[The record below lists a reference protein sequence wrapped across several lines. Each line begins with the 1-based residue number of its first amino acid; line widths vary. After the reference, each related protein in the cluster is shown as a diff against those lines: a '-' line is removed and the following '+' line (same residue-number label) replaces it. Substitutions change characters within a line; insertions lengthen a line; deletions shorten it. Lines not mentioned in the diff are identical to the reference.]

1 MELHFLDVGV
11 EQYGDCI
18 LVRDDD
24 VSILIDGA
32 HKNDIDGSPGIASL
46 PDQIRTVLG
55 VATGPVPISLLI
67 VTHCHGDHIGCL
79 PEMVA
84 RGLIA
89 PKMALVAD
97 ENAGYGLPANSDF
110 FDALPSDR
118 AGLVAALQEEPL
130 APSASDAEVAQF
142 LTDSASQ
149 RKRYLAMIL
158 TLEDAGATVVRY
170 RGRAAEIDA
179 LESRFEGLG
188 LRILGPSDRQIILC
202 AEALAGFN
210 ADAARAADALLA
222 TDSSIVS
229 AYRTLTQGHG
239 GRDVVLPD
247 SVLSFLDREGPG
259 AAKNNQSIVIS
270 VGAGSNRMLLTG
282 DMQFAKAEVSGLQ
295 GEMDTLLADV
305 AAAGPYCFV
314 KIPHH
319 ASYNAFDEP
328 ILAAFGATRAFGIS
342 TGRKGEAHPNAK
354 VLRMLKKADPALT
367 WARTDRNGRFKVTAS
382 RGKARIEVSSG
393 ELSDAQ
399 PKARDTMPA
408 AASAQP
414 PAPRPGPQPGPR
426 PVPPVPREPPARPP
440 AAAPVPAAPR
450 DALFVEVTARIPVG
464 VPSVTIRIDIGGVTA
479 GTRHDGEGRAEE
491 ERLRLGAGRPLSDLV
506 FATHAAGLR
515 RKIGDAGYASVR
527 RMIEES
533 GNRLLEIGDPDQAFA
548 EIGRTG
554 RDARGIVLLGDYD
567 VLPAQIYDVLPPDL
581 RPRVAT
587 RNDPDQLIV
596 WSDQRYGDLDGDG
609 LGEVPVSRVPDCA
622 SATFIAHALAA
633 DAHRPTAGKF
643 GTRNAARP
651 FAENVFRGMAG
662 NGQLLVS
669 GPQAYSDIGA
679 GGIPAG
685 GTYFMLHG
693 SDVDGSRFWGE
704 DDGGSVEAVNIDSL
718 GGVLAGAVALAG
730 CCWGALIVE
739 EIAARA
745 ASHWDVTPRT
755 PRTSIPLRML
765 ELGALAF
772 VGCTGAHYSPLSPP
786 FGYFGAPLH
795 DSFWRAVASGAAP
808 AQALF
813 DAKRTYI
820 RDMPHGLQTP
830 AEWAIEYKVLRQ
842 FTCLGLGW

>member
-18 LVRDDD
+18 LVRDGD

-46 PDQIRTVLG
+46 PDQIRAVLG
-55 VATGPVPISLLI
+55 VAAGPVPISLLI

-89 PKMALVAD
+89 PEMALVAD
-97 ENAGYGLPANSDF
+97 ENAGYGLPTGSDF
-110 FDALPSDR
+110 FDALPSDQ
-118 AGLVAALQEEPL
+118 AELVAALQEEPL
-130 APSASDAEVAQF
+130 APSASDAEIARF
-142 LTDSASQ
+142 LTDSAGQ
-149 RKRYLAMIL
+149 RKRYLAMI
-158 TLEDAGATVVRY
+158 EAMEAAGATVVRY
-170 RGRAAEIDA
+170 RGRTAEIDA
-179 LESRFEGLG
+179 LENRFEALG
-188 LRILGPSDRQIILC
+188 LRILGPSDLQIVLC

-229 AYRTLTQGHG
+229 AYRTLTQGLG
-239 GRDVVLPD
+239 ARDVLLPD

-270 VGAGSNRMLLTG
+270 VGTGRNRMLLTG
-282 DMQFAKAEVSGLQ
+282 DMQFARAEVDGLQ
-295 GEMDTLLADV
+295 GEMDRLLADV

-342 TGRKGEAHPNAK
+342 TGRKGEAHPNAR

-367 WARTDRNGRFKVTAS
+367 WARTDRNGRFKVKAS

-393 ELSDAQ
+393 ELSDPQ

-408 AASAQP
+408 EGAAPPAAAR
-414 PAPRPGPQPGPR
+414 PAPRPA
-426 PVPPVPREPPARPP
+426 PPARPVLPAEP
-440 AAAPVPAAPR
+440 AAAAPAPAAAGR
-450 DALFVEVTARIPVG
+450 DGLFVEVTARIPVG
-464 VPSVTIRIDIGGVTA
+464 VPSVTIRVDIGGTSSVVQQAA
-479 GTRHDGEGRAEE
+479 GGGADE
-491 ERLRLGAGRPLSDLV
+491 ERLQLAAGRPLEGLL

-515 RKIGDAGYASVR
+515 RKIGEAGYRTVR
-527 RMIEES
+527 RMVEES
-533 GNRLLEIGDPDQAFA
+533 GNRLLEIGEPDQAFA
-548 EIGRTG
+548 EIARMG

-587 RNDPDQLIV
+587 RNDPDRFVV

-622 SATFIAHALAA
+622 SAAFIAHALAA
-633 DAHRPTAGKF
+633 DSHRPTLGKF
-643 GTRNAARP
+643 GSRNAARP
-651 FAENVFRGMAG
+651 FAEGVFRGIAG
-662 NGQLLVS
+662 DGRLLVS
-669 GPQAYSDIGA
+669 GPQAWSDIGN
-679 GGIPAG
+679 GGIPSG

-704 DDGGSVEAVNIDSL
+704 DEGGSVEAVNLDNL
-718 GGVLAGAVALAG
+718 GAALAGAVALAG
-730 CCWGALIVE
+730 CCWGALTVE

-755 PRTSIPLRML
+755 PRTSIALRML

-786 FGYFGAPLH
+786 FGYFGAPIH
-795 DSFWRAVASGAAP
+795 ESFWRAVASGAAP

>member
-1 MELHFLDVGV
+1 MELHFLDVGI

-18 LVRDDD
+18 LVREGDI
-24 VSILIDGA
+24 SILIDGA

-46 PDQIRTVLG
+46 PEQIRTVLG
-55 VATGPVPISLLI
+55 VARGPVPISLLI

-84 RGLIA
+84 QGLIA
-89 PKMALVAD
+89 PQMALVAD
-97 ENAGYGLPANSDF
+97 ENAGYGLPADSDF
-110 FDALPSDR
+110 FDALPADR
-118 AGLVAALQEEPL
+118 AELVAALQEEPL
-130 APSASDAEVAQF
+130 APSASDAEVARF
-142 LTDSASQ
+142 VSDSASQ
-149 RKRYLAMIL
+149 RKRYLAMIR
-158 TLEDAGATVVRY
+158 TLEEAGATVVRY
-170 RGRAAEIDA
+170 RGRTPEIDA
-179 LESRFEGLG
+179 IEGRFEGLG

-210 ADAARAADALLA
+210 ADAAQAADALLSA
-222 TDSSIVS
+222 DSSIVS

-239 GRDVVLPD
+239 ARDVVLPD

-259 AAKNNQSIVIS
+259 AAKNNQSIVLS
-270 VGAGSNRMLLTG
+270 LGTGSNRMLLTG

-295 GEMDTLLADV
+295 GEVDRLLADA

-319 ASYNAFDEP
+319 ASYNAFNEP
-328 ILAAFGATRAFGIS
+328 VLAAFGATKAFGIS
-342 TGRKGEAHPNAK
+342 TGRKGEDHPNAK

-393 ELSDAQ
+393 ELSDPQ

-408 AASAQP
+408 GAAAP
-414 PAPRPGPQPGPR
+414 PPVPQPGAR
-426 PVPPVPREPPARPP
+426 PAAPARREPLAQPAAPAP
-440 AAAPVPAAPR
+440 AAAPR
-450 DALFVEVTARIPVG
+450 DGLFVEVTARIPVG
-464 VPSVTIRIDIGGVTA
+464 VPSVTIRIDIGGVPTE
-479 GTRHDGEGRAEE
+479 TRHAASADE
-491 ERLRLGAGRPLSDLV
+491 ERLQLGAGRPLPDLL

-515 RKIGDAGYASVR
+515 RKIGDAGYQTVR
-527 RMIEES
+527 RMVEES
-533 GNRLLEIGDPDQAFA
+533 GNRLLEIGDPDEPFA
-548 EIGRTG
+548 DIGRAG

-581 RPRVAT
+581 RARVAT
-587 RNDPDQLIV
+587 RNDPDQFIV

-622 SATFIAHALAA
+622 SAAFVARALAA
-633 DAHRPTAGKF
+633 DPHRPTRGKF
-643 GTRNAARP
+643 GSRNAARP
-651 FAENVFRGMAG
+651 FAESVFRGIAG
-662 NGQLLVS
+662 SGQLLVS
-669 GPQAYSDIGA
+669 GPNACSDIGA

-704 DDGGSVEAVNIDSL
+704 DEGGSVEAVNLDNL
-718 GGVLAGAVALAG
+718 DGALAGAVALAG
-730 CCWGALIVE
+730 CCWGALTVE

-745 ASHWDVTPRT
+745 AGHWDVTPRT
-755 PRTSIPLRML
+755 PKTSIPLRML

-786 FGYFGAPLH
+786 FGYFGAPIH
-795 DSFWRAVASGAAP
+795 DAFWHAVASGAAP

-813 DAKRTYI
+813 DAKKTYI

>member
-18 LVRDDD
+18 LVRDGD

-32 HKNDIDGSPGIASL
+32 HKNDIDGSPGIAAL
-46 PDQIRTVLG
+46 PDQIRAVLG
-55 VATGPVPISLLI
+55 VAAGPVPISLLI

-110 FDALPSDR
+110 FDALPSDQ
-118 AGLVAALQEEPL
+118 AELVAALQEEPL
-130 APSASDAEVAQF
+130 APSASDAEIARF
-142 LTDSASQ
+142 LTDSAGQ
-149 RKRYLAMIL
+149 RKRYLAMI
-158 TLEDAGATVVRY
+158 EAMEAAGATVVRY
-170 RGRAAEIDA
+170 RGRTAEIDA
-179 LESRFEGLG
+179 LENRFEALG
-188 LRILGPSDRQIILC
+188 LRILGPSDLQIVLC

-239 GRDVVLPD
+239 ARDVLLPD

-270 VGAGSNRMLLTG
+270 VGTGRNRMLLTG

-342 TGRKGEAHPNAK
+342 TGRKGEAHPNAR
-354 VLRMLKKADPALT
+354 VLRMLKKADPALA

-393 ELSDAQ
+393 ELSDPQ

-408 AASAQP
+408 ESAAPPSAP
-414 PAPRPGPQPGPR
+414 RPAPRPA
-426 PVPPVPREPPARPP
+426 PPARPVLPAEP
-440 AAAPVPAAPR
+440 AAAVPAPAAAGR
-450 DALFVEVTARIPVG
+450 DGLFVEVTARIPVG
-464 VPSVTIRIDIGGVTA
+464 VPSVTIRVDIGGTSSVVQQAA
-479 GTRHDGEGRAEE
+479 GGRADE
-491 ERLRLGAGRPLSDLV
+491 ERLQLGAGRPLEGLL
-506 FATHAAGLR
+506 FATHAPGLR
-515 RKIGDAGYASVR
+515 RKIGEAGYRTVR
-527 RMIEES
+527 RMVEES
-533 GNRLLEIGDPDQAFA
+533 GNRLLEIGQPDQAFA

-587 RNDPDQLIV
+587 RNDPDQFVV

-622 SATFIAHALAA
+622 SAAFIAHALAA
-633 DAHRPTAGKF
+633 DSHRPTLGKF
-643 GTRNAARP
+643 GSRNAARP
-651 FAENVFRGMAG
+651 FAEGVFRGIAG
-662 NGQLLVS
+662 NGRLLVS
-669 GPQAYSDIGA
+669 GPQAWSDIGN
-679 GGIPAG
+679 GGIPSG

-704 DDGGSVEAVNIDSL
+704 DEGGSVEAVNLDNL
-718 GGVLAGAVALAG
+718 GAALAGAVALAG
-730 CCWGALIVE
+730 CCWGALTVE

-755 PRTSIPLRML
+755 PKTSIALRML

-786 FGYFGAPLH
+786 FGYFGAPIH
-795 DSFWRAVASGAAP
+795 ESFWRAVASGAAP

-813 DAKRTYI
+813 DAKKTYI

>member
-1 MELHFLDVGV
+1 MELHSLDVGV

-18 LVRDDD
+18 IARDGD

-46 PDQIRTVLG
+46 PDQIRAVLG
-55 VATGPVPISLLI
+55 VAAGPVPVSLLV

-89 PKMALVAD
+89 PAMALVAD

-110 FDALPSDR
+110 FDALPSDQ
-118 AGLVAALQEEPL
+118 AELVAALQEEPL
-130 APSASDAEVAQF
+130 APSASDAEVERF

-149 RKRYLAMIL
+149 RKRYVAMIEA
-158 TLEDAGATVVRY
+158 LEGAGATVVRY
-170 RGRAAEIDA
+170 RGRTAEIDA
-179 LESRFEGLG
+179 LEQRFEGLG
-188 LRILGPSDRQIILC
+188 LKILGPSDRQIILC

-222 TDSSIVS
+222 TDSSLVS

-239 GRDVVLPD
+239 ARDVVLPD

-259 AAKNNQSIVIS
+259 AAKNNQSIVLS
-270 VGAGSNRMLLTG
+270 VGKGSNRMLLTG

-295 GEMDTLLADV
+295 GEMDALLADV
-305 AAAGPYCFV
+305 EAAGPYCFV

-319 ASYNAFDEP
+319 ASYNAFDET
-328 ILAAFGATRAFGIS
+328 ILSAFGATKAFGIS
-342 TGRKGEAHPNAK
+342 TGRKGEDHPNAK
-354 VLRMLKKADPALT
+354 VLRMLKKAEPALT

-393 ELSDAQ
+393 DLSDPQ

-408 AASAQP
+408 AAPVPATPAPPRPNPPPRREPPAQP
-414 PAPRPGPQPGPR
+414 PAT
-426 PVPPVPREPPARPP
+426 
-440 AAAPVPAAPR
+440 AAATATSVR
-450 DALFVEVTARIPVG
+450 DDLFVEVTAKIPVG
-464 VPSVTIRIDIGGVTA
+464 VPSVTIRIDIGGVAAETRQATA
-479 GTRHDGEGRAEE
+479 ARADE
-491 ERLRLGAGRPLSDLV
+491 ERPRLAGGRPLSGLV
-506 FATHAAGLR
+506 FATHADGLR
-515 RKIGDAGYASVR
+515 RKVGEPGYGTVR

-533 GNRLLEIGDPDQAFA
+533 GNRLLEIDDPEQAFA
-548 EIGRTG
+548 EIARSG
-554 RDARGIVLLGDYD
+554 RDARGIVIVGDYD
-567 VLPAQIYDVLPPDL
+567 VLPAQIYDVLPAGL
-581 RPRVAT
+581 RPRVAA
-587 RNDPDQLIV
+587 RNDPDQFIV

-622 SATFIAHALAA
+622 SAAFVVHALAA
-633 DAHRPTAGKF
+633 DSHRPALGKF
-643 GTRNAARP
+643 GSRNAARP
-651 FAENVFRGMAG
+651 FAESVFRGIAG
-662 NGQLLVS
+662 NGRLLVS
-669 GPQAYSDIGA
+669 GPEAFSDIGA

-704 DDGGSVEAVNIDSL
+704 DEGGSVEAVNIDNL
-718 GGVLAGAVALAG
+718 GGALAGAVALAG
-730 CCWGALIVE
+730 CCWGALTVE

-755 PRTSIPLRML
+755 PKTSIPLRML

-772 VGCTGAHYSPLSPP
+772 VGCTGAHYSPLSAP
-786 FGYFGAPLH
+786 FGYFGAPIH
-795 DSFWRAVASGAAP
+795 DSFWRSVSSGAAP

-813 DAKRTYI
+813 DAKKTYI
-820 RDMPHGLQTP
+820 RDMPHGRETP

>member
-32 HKNDIDGSPGIASL
+32 HKNDIDGSPGIAAL
-46 PDQIRTVLG
+46 PDQIRAVLG
-55 VATGPVPISLLI
+55 VAAGPVPISLLI

-110 FDALPSDR
+110 FDALPSDQ
-118 AGLVAALQEEPL
+118 AELVAALQEEPL
-130 APSASDAEVAQF
+130 APSASDAEIARF

-149 RKRYLAMIL
+149 RKRYLAMIE
-158 TLEDAGATVVRY
+158 TLEAAGAAVVRY
-170 RGRAAEIDA
+170 RGLAPEIDE
-179 LESRFEGLG
+179 LERLFDGLG
-188 LRILGPSDRQIILC
+188 LRILGPSDRQIVLC

-222 TDSSIVS
+222 ADSSIVS

-239 GRDVVLPD
+239 ARDSVLPD

-259 AAKNNQSIVIS
+259 AAKNNQSIVLS
-270 VGAGSNRMLLTG
+270 VGKGANRMLLTG
-282 DMQFAKAEVSGLQ
+282 DMQFAKAEVDGLQ
-295 GEMDTLLADV
+295 GEMDRLLADV
-305 AAAGPYCFV
+305 AASGPYCFV

-328 ILAAFGATRAFGIS
+328 ILAAFAATRAFGIS
-342 TGRKGEAHPNAK
+342 TGRKGEAHPNVK

-382 RGKARIEVSSG
+382 RGKARIEVSAG
-393 ELSDAQ
+393 ELSDPQ

-408 AASAQP
+408 EVAVQP
-414 PAPRPGPQPGPR
+414 PAPRPAPR
-426 PVPPVPREPPARPP
+426 PPAPARREPPTEP
-440 AAAPVPAAPR
+440 AAAAPAPAAAGR
-450 DALFVEVTARIPVG
+450 DGLFVEVTARIPVG
-464 VPSVTIRIDIGGVTA
+464 VPSVTIRVDIGGVSTEA
-479 GTRHDGEGRAEE
+479 PHGGAARADE
-491 ERLRLGAGRPLSDLV
+491 ERLQLGAGRPLAGLL

-515 RKIGDAGYASVR
+515 RKIGEAGYQTVR
-527 RMIEES
+527 RMVEES

-548 EIGRTG
+548 DIGRTG

-567 VLPAQIYDVLPPDL
+567 VLPAQVYDVLPPDL

-587 RNDPDQLIV
+587 RNDPDQFIV

-622 SATFIAHALAA
+622 SAAFVAHALAA
-633 DAHRPTAGKF
+633 DSHRPTLGKF
-643 GTRNAARP
+643 GSRNAARP
-651 FAENVFRGMAG
+651 FAENVFRGIAG

-669 GPQAYSDIGA
+669 GPQAWSDIGN
-679 GGIPAG
+679 GGIPSG

-704 DDGGSVEAVNIDSL
+704 DEGGSVEAVNLDNL
-718 GGVLAGAVALAG
+718 GGRLAGAVALAG
-730 CCWGALIVE
+730 CCWGALTVE

-755 PRTSIPLRML
+755 PKTSIALRML

-786 FGYFGAPLH
+786 FGYFGAPIH
-795 DSFWRAVASGAAP
+795 ESFWRAVASGAAP

-813 DAKRTYI
+813 DAKKTYI